1 LFQLTQH
8 FSVSLAFTLSAC
20 EEFGELSSR
29 CDACLMVFFSY
40 QNGEYCLV
48 LLAVWSFDLQTR
60 LWTKIAA
67 KGEIPVHHMLRTGT
81 I

>member
-1 LFQLTQH
+1 
-8 FSVSLAFTLSAC
+8 
-20 EEFGELSSR
+20 
-29 CDACLMVFFSY
+29 MVFFSY

-48 LLAVWSFDLQTR
+48 LFAVWSFDLQTR